1 MSGQNFSSWPLPCEI
16 NVIFQKQ
23 FVPTNFQLKVGF
35 SFGQWMTLVN
45 VLVYVTFFAL
55 AMLILTANTGSP
67 KGKKNGSKMS
77 LKSSCAFYI
86 FAAEQNNFSFKIL
99 APIIN

>member
-67 KGKKNGSKMS
+67 KGKKNGSKNVV
-77 LKSSCAFYI
+77 KI
-86 FAAEQNNFSFKIL
+86 FMCFLHFRCRTKQLFI
-99 APIIN
+99 